1 MLASSFMPKDISTK
15 LIHDTYVP
23 PAGYRAVPPGVFK
36 GSTVLFP
43 NAATVRERVKAFG
56 LRDGYS
62 YGLYGTPTTYMLE
75 QRLCM
80 LEGARHCLLGPSG
93 QAAIALVNL
102 GLLSAG
108 DELLLPSNVY
118 GPGLRHARTTLPP
131 FGITHQCY
139 DPMDPDDLAR
149 KLTPRTKLVWVEAP
163 GSITMEFP
171 DLRNLIAIAKG
182 HGAVVAIDN
191 TWGAGIAFNP
201 FELGADIS
209 IHALTKYPSGGAD
222 VLMGSVTTND
232 DALHERLRIAYLD
245 LGMGVGANDV
255 ELILRGLPTME
266 ARYHLHDAAAR
277 DLATWLAGQSPIR
290 QVLHPALEGS
300 PGHANW
306 ASHCSVAAGLFS
318 VLVDD
323 AYTASQVDSFC
334 DRLELFGIGLSWG
347 GPMSLVMPYDLSSI
361 RSGSGRYAGHLVR
374 FSIGLESTDDLR
386 EDLAQALHGSFGTR

>member
-1 MLASSFMPKDISTK
+1 MPKDISTK
-15 LIHDTYVP
+15 LIHDAYVP
-23 PAGYRAVPPGVFK
+23 PAGYKAVPPGVFK

-75 QRLCM
+75 QRLCT

-118 GPGLRHARTTLPP
+118 GPALRHARTTLPP
-131 FGITHQCY
+131 LGITHQCY

-171 DLRNLIAIAKG
+171 NLRNLIAIAKDK
-182 HGAVVAIDN
+182 GAVVAIDN
-191 TWGAGIAFNP
+191 TWGAGIAFSP

-232 DALHERLRIAYLD
+232 DGLHERLRIAYLD

-255 ELILRGLPTME
+255 ELVLRGLPTME

-277 DLATWLAGQSPIR
+277 DLAAWLAGQSPIR
-290 QVLHPALEGS
+290 KVLHPALEGS

-306 ASHCSVAAGLFS
+306 MAHCSVAAGLFS
-318 VLVDD
+318 VLVDEG
-323 AYTASQVDSFC
+323 YTASQVDSFC

-361 RSGSGRYAGHLVR
+361 RSGTGRYAGHLVR
-374 FSIGLESTDDLR
+374 FSIGLESADDLR
-386 EDLAQALHGSFGTR
+386 EDLARALHESFGT